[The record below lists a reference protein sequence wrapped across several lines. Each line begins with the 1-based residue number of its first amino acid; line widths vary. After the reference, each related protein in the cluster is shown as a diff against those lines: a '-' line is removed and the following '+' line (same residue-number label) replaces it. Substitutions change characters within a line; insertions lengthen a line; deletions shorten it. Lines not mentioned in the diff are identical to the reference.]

1 MRIVGVCGSLQST
14 SSNLTLLEAV
24 AHVLPDGTDYD
35 VFDGIRDLPLLNPD
49 IERDGASPDAVLRWR
64 AAVLRWRAAV
74 VGADALLRTLAAV
87 SARVVGGTAIARGPD
102 EHEHLRVLLDST
114 IAEIDS
120 TIHGGDAGTVRR

>member
-49 IERDGASPDAVLRWR
+49 IERDGASPDAM
-64 AAVLRWRAAV
+64 LRWRAAV

>member
-64 AAVLRWRAAV
+64 AAV
-74 VGADALLRTLAAV
+74 